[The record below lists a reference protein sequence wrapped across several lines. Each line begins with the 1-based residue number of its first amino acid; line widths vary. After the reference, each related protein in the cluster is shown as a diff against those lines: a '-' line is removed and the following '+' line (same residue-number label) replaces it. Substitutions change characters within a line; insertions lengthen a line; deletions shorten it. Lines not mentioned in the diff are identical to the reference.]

1 MKRICKI
8 LLVSI
13 LSLAMALSSMVF
25 AFGVSEREGNDN
37 ISLANTISVNQTI
50 TGYSDKNSDED
61 WYKFTLNAD
70 GYISIKVNHEYGSTS
85 QKVYL
90 YAYDGSE
97 KKEHLYDTVSKESE
111 TLTVAK
117 HGLKKGTYYLLIY
130 TGSKGNEYSFSVNY
144 VKSDYWE
151 KEFNDNVA
159 QATPIKVN
167 NTYYGSRAPGKADE
181 DYYKFSVN
189 NYSRIRVTLKHK
201 YGIHN
206 NEVYLYTYDG
216 TSKEQILRK
225 WVSKDSEQGSTDNI
239 YLDTGTYFVMITGG
253 EYSFN
258 VECKDSMP
266 TQPATTPPYTQQEEP
281 STRKPTTTNRE
292 EPSTQNAPATN
303 RNEPSSNN
311 GETTTWA
318 PIEVPEHPD
327 GATYIYQN
335 FYYSNYETHVVIDY
349 YIGEDT
355 VVEIPAEIDGL
366 PVVTLGTSAF
376 ESSTAQE
383 ITVPSTIKNFGDDAF
398 GQSDGKSR
406 KIICEAGSE
415 AEKYAI
421 DNNIPYETKKEIETK
436 PTQSESVDKTEETER
451 DNSRMII
458 IILVAVIVALM
469 IAIGVGIAI
478 MIIKKKEMEG
488 K

>member
-1 MKRICKI
+1 
-8 LLVSI
+8 
-13 LSLAMALSSMVF
+13 
-25 AFGVSEREGNDN
+25 
-37 ISLANTISVNQTI
+37 
-50 TGYSDKNSDED
+50 
-61 WYKFTLNAD
+61 
-70 GYISIKVNHEYGSTS
+70 
-85 QKVYL
+85 
-90 YAYDGSE
+90 
-97 KKEHLYDTVSKESE
+97 
-111 TLTVAK
+111 
-117 HGLKKGTYYLLIY
+117 
-130 TGSKGNEYSFSVNY
+130 
-144 VKSDYWE
+144 
-151 KEFNDNVA
+151 
-159 QATPIKVN
+159 
-167 NTYYGSRAPGKADE
+167 
-181 DYYKFSVN
+181 
-189 NYSRIRVTLKHK
+189 
-201 YGIHN
+201 
-206 NEVYLYTYDG
+206 
-216 TSKEQILRK
+216 
-225 WVSKDSEQGSTDNI
+225 
-239 YLDTGTYFVMITGG
+239 
-253 EYSFN
+253 
-258 VECKDSMP
+258 MP

-478 MIIKKKEMEG
+478 MVIKKKEIET

>member
-1 MKRICKI
+1 MKRIFKI

-25 AFGVSEREGNDN
+25 AFAANEKEDNDS
-37 ISLANTISVNQTI
+37 ILKANVISVNQVV
-50 TGYSDKNSDED
+50 TGRVDDLAFSSIDLPQDED

-70 GYISIKVNHEYGSTS
+70 GYVSVTVNHEYGSTD
-85 QKVYL
+85 QAIYI
-90 YAYDGSE
+90 YTYDGE
-97 KKEHLYDTVSKESE
+97 SKTGQTYNWLNKNAE
-111 TLTVAK
+111 TLTTSK
-117 HGLKKGTYYLLIY
+117 CGLKKGTHYVLLS
-130 TGSKGNEYSFSVNY
+130 GFNSGCDYSFCVNY
-144 VKSDYWE
+144 VKNDYWE
-151 KEFNDNVA
+151 KEPNNNVV

-167 NTYYGSRAPGKADE
+167 TTYYGAGE
-181 DYYKFSVN
+181 TDYYKFTID
-189 NYSRIRVTLKHK
+189 NYSKVDITLRHE
-201 YGIHN
+201 YGKSDDWMYIH
-206 NEVYLYTYDG
+206 TYDG
-216 TSKEQILRK
+216 TTQERLFSKK
-225 WVSKDSEQGSTDNI
+225 ASKDSEITPSGEI
-239 YLDTGTYFVMITGG
+239 YLDAGTYYLQINGG
-253 EYSFN
+253 ASGYNFIIQ
-258 VECKDSMP
+258 CKDSVP
-266 TQPATTPPYTQQEEP
+266 TQPAITPSHTQ
-281 STRKPTTTNRE
+281 KK
-292 EPSTQNAPATN
+292 
-303 RNEPSSNN
+303 EPSSNN
-311 GETTTWA
+311 SETTTWA
-318 PIEVPEHPD
+318 PIEEPEHPD
-327 GATYIYQN
+327 GATYIYQS
-335 FYYSNYETHVVIDY
+335 FYYSSYENYVVIDY
-349 YIGEDT
+349 YFGKDT

-436 PTQSESVDKTEETER
+436 PTQAESVDKAEETEH

-458 IILVAVIVALM
+458 IILVAIIVALI
-469 IAIGVGIAI
+469 IAMAVGIAI